1 MKAAQS
7 RQKLYVNIRKR
18 HFEFD
23 ADDWFYLK
31 ISPMKGVMRFGKK
44 GKVSPHYVGPYHI
57 LRYIGKVTYEIDLP
71 NDFVF

>member
-1 MKAAQS
+1 
-7 RQKLYVNIRKR
+7 
-18 HFEFD
+18 
-23 ADDWFYLK
+23 
-31 ISPMKGVMRFGKK
+31 MRFGKK